1 MTIAIQTQFVVRQ
14 STIEMEGEGEEI
26 LARDVVVCPSCSFL
40 DVDAAPL
47 YMLFVYPP

>member
-1 MTIAIQTQFVVRQ
+1 MQYKLNLLLDNQQLRWRGRRYLIDA
-14 STIEMEGEGEEI
+14 
-26 LARDVVVCPSCSFL
+26 VVCPSCSFL

>member
-1 MTIAIQTQFVVRQ
+1 MTIAIQTQFAVRQ
-14 STIEMEGEGEEI
+14 STIEMEGEEI
-26 LARDVVVCPSCSFL
+26 LARDAVVCPSCSFL